1 MSFFDRNK
9 VFSSS
14 ADEQIRPDCVYSL
27 EREGDTEDTF
37 LCRLQTSL
45 DSSNVGNISDMLDSP
60 YWQIL
65 LVRKLWDSGDKS
77 YTIYYLYPDGSK
89 EYKFSAN
96 LSVLKT
102 HNYIFA
108 L

>member
-1 MSFFDRNK
+1 
-9 VFSSS
+9 
-14 ADEQIRPDCVYSL
+14 
-27 EREGDTEDTF
+27 
-37 LCRLQTSL
+37 
-45 DSSNVGNISDMLDSP
+45 MLDSP

-65 LVRKLWDSGDKS
+65 LIRKMWNTGDKS

-96 LSVLKT
+96 LSELKT

>member
-9 VFSSS
+9 VFPSSS
-14 ADEQIRPDCVYSL
+14 DEQIRPDCIFSL

-37 LCRLQTSL
+37 LCRLQTPL
-45 DSSNVGNISDMLDSP
+45 DSSNVCNISDMLDSP

-65 LVRKLWDSGDKS
+65 LIRKVWDTGDKS
-77 YTIYYLYPDGSK
+77 YTVYYLYPEGSR